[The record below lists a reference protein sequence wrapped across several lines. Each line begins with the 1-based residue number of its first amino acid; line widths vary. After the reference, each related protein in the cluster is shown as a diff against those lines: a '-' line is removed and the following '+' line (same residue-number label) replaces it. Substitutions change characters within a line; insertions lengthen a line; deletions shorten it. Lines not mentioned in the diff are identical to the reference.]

1 MLSLSFLFKIIV
13 LIANKLAVG
22 GQAVMEGVMMRSAN
36 SFAIACRIPSGQLVI
51 KEQRWKSIWNKYK
64 FLRLPF
70 LRGTVILVETLYN
83 GLHSLTFSA
92 NMQIRYSEDEDE
104 QEEELTKGGAAL
116 AIILSLTFAIG
127 LFVAL
132 PHLLTSLFG
141 LNTDTVRFHLVDGVI
156 KLAIL
161 LLYLF
166 AIGLLPD
173 VKRVFMY
180 HGAEHKSIFAYEAGE
195 ELTVENARKQSRFH
209 PRCGTSF
216 LFLVIGISIILFS
229 LLLQFPLVDN
239 KLLDN
244 LAKVFI
250 KIPLMLPVA
259 GIAYEL
265 IKFSG
270 KHSNNPLLKPIIW
283 PGLLL
288 QRLTTR
294 EPDDKMLETGL
305 ASLKMA
311 LWRENN
317 LEADSFE
324 KEVIFDSLHD
334 IPAKPSS
341 NPPTKDDKGSETAT
355 ALV

>member
-1 MLSLSFLFKIIV
+1 
-13 LIANKLAVG
+13 
-22 GQAVMEGVMMRSAN
+22 
-36 SFAIACRIPSGQLVI
+36 
-51 KEQRWKSIWNKYK
+51 
-64 FLRLPF
+64 
-70 LRGTVILVETLYN
+70 

-92 NMQIRYSEDEDE
+92 NMQIRYSEDEKK
-104 QEEELTKGGAAL
+104 EEELTKSGAAL
-116 AIILSLTFAIG
+116 AIILSLAFAIG

-156 KLAIL
+156 KLGIL

-180 HGAEHKSIFAYEAGE
+180 HGAEHKSIFTYEDGE
-195 ELTVENARKQSRFH
+195 ELTVENARKKSRFH

-244 LAKVFI
+244 LTKVFI

-270 KHSNNPLLKPIIW
+270 KHSGNPLLRPLIW

-341 NPPTKDDKGSETAT
+341 KPPAKDDKGSEAAT